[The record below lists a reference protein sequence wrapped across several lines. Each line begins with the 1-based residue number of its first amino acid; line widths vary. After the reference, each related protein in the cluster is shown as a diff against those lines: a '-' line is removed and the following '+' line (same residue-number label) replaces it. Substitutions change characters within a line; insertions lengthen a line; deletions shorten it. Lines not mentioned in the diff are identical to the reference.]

1 MPGDYNSA
9 ARALALSTSPPN
21 SPTVNYKPP
30 RTSWLRSSSNMS
42 IGRSQSL
49 YGRSRLSLRDRCIDA
64 VDKLR
69 RRATKTAEEMS
80 LLQKLVVGLLIVIA
94 FVLTIL
100 FFVYNER
107 IFAWLEPFAEKWKN
121 LRGGWL
127 ILWALTFVTAF
138 PPVIGYSTCVTLA
151 GFVYGYPLG

>member
-9 ARALALSTSPPN
+9 ARALALSISPPS
-21 SPTVNYKPP
+21 SPTVNYKPQ
-30 RTSWLRSSSNMS
+30 RTSWLRSNSNIS
-42 IGRSQSL
+42 TGRNQLSYSH
-49 YGRSRLSLRDRCIDA
+49 SRLSLRDRFIDA

-80 LLQKLVVGLLIVIA
+80 LLQKIAVGLFILIA

-100 FFVYNER
+100 FFVYNEKF
-107 IFAWLEPFAEKWKN
+107 FAWLEPFAEKWKN

-151 GFVYGYPLG
+151 GFVYGFPIG